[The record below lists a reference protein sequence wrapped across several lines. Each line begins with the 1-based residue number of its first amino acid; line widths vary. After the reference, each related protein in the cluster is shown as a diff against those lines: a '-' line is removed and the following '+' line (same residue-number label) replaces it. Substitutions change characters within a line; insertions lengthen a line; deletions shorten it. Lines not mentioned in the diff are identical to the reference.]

1 MAMTNKGLDPK
12 EISAMKAEL
21 EGTGSIFKI
30 VDSED
35 NGPEYINFNFLGT
48 YDGKEVI
55 FDAVIYT
62 LRLQHNSEIFEI
74 AEKKASERFPEFSKF
89 SYSEDENGDLAE
101 LDDLEE
107 EIGLF
112 MAEVMM
118 ELEEEA
124 AVKVQEHI
132 EIDTNVDFGVGL
144 NVGLNVDEVDKA
156 VISKFIEEFNSDTI
170 ELDPDLYS
178 FQHDED

>member
-1 MAMTNKGLDPK
+1 MTNKGYDPK
-12 EISAMKAEL
+12 EISALQAEL
-21 EGTGSIFKI
+21 EQSGSSFKI

-35 NGPEYINFNFLGT
+35 NGPEYVNFNFVGN
-48 YDGKEVI
+48 YEGRDVI

-89 SYSEDENGDLAE
+89 NYTEDENGDLAE

-132 EIDTNVDFGVGL
+132 EIDTTVDYGIGL
-144 NVGLNVDEVDKA
+144 DVGLNVDEVNA
-156 VISKFIEEFNSDTI
+156 EVISKFIEGFNADTI
-170 ELDPDLYS
+170 ELDPGLYS